1 MAPPK
6 TIRAVQTPGDAPA
19 VPAAAAVGLDA
30 FQADGTVLGGGDDFG
45 ADKVGDSEVDA
56 LRRTVE
62 AQARQIENMMA
73 ALGNLSRAQAAQ
85 TGRATEAEKLPTM
98 AEAQAMKSGTPVLT
112 QDGWLV
118 PANHGTPAAFLNR
131 I

>member
-6 TIRAVQTPGDAPA
+6 APRAVQTPGDAPA
-19 VPAAAAVGLDA
+19 APAATAVGLDA
-30 FQADGTVLGGGDDFG
+30 FQADGMVLGGIDDVETV
-45 ADKVGDSEVDA
+45 VGDSEVDA

-85 TGRATEAEKLPTM
+85 TGRPTEAEKLPTM

-118 PANHGTPAAFLNR
+118 PATYGTPAASLNR